1 MSRRRWVVW
10 GGLMLIAFAS
20 VAVAEEGWSLSK
32 LNPFKKDTQTKRA
45 KAKVSDG
52 SSSWKWPKM
61 SLPSWGSKPKP
72 SPRRPEPSTMSKV
85 TKSTKKMA
93 TKTKQTLMPW
103 TKPSK
108 STPTHSVSSS
118 KSEKKPYFASW
129 FAPKEEKKSPQTM
142 SDFLGSKRPESDY

>member
-1 MSRRRWVVW
+1 
-10 GGLMLIAFAS
+10 
-20 VAVAEEGWSLSK
+20 
-32 LNPFKKDTQTKRA
+32 
-45 KAKVSDG
+45 
-52 SSSWKWPKM
+52 
-61 SLPSWGSKPKP
+61 
-72 SPRRPEPSTMSKV
+72 
-85 TKSTKKMA
+85 MA